1 MAYRSLKL
9 SDLLRN
15 APLVCLTSAVL
26 LSMEGFG
33 WSYLAQTNDTL
44 HAILMAC
51 VVSGTG
57 LVGLVAAFVGA
68 ERRQDPRYSVRSGAW
83 VAQVLAVLMMLPGIM
98 LAADS
103 IAFPAQVADVRAYL
117 ASEEHAADLL
127 SMRQAQSHQ
136 EAADAAANLA
146 RGTIPSRAA
155 FDLGAAIAACF
166 LYMAN
171 MWAASALWRAK
182 PETKT
187 ERARREARAAKSPR
201 RPKDV
206 RGQLKIAQ

>member
-1 MAYRSLKL
+1 MRSLKIT
-9 SDLLRN
+9 DLLRN
-15 APLVCLTSAVL
+15 APLVVFTSGVL

-33 WSYLAQTNDTL
+33 WSYLAQTNDAL
-44 HAILMAC
+44 HAMLMAC

-57 LVGLVAAFVGA
+57 LVGLIASYVSA
-68 ERRQDPRYSVRSGAW
+68 ERRQDPRHSVRGGAW
-83 VAQVLAVLMMLPGIM
+83 VAQLLAVVMMLPGIV

-117 ASEEHAADLL
+117 TSEEHTADLL

-136 EAADAAANLA
+136 EASDAAANLA
-146 RGTIPSRAA
+146 RGTIPARAA
-155 FDLGAAIAACF
+155 FDLGSTIAAAF

-187 ERARREARAAKSPR
+187 ERTRREARAAKSPK